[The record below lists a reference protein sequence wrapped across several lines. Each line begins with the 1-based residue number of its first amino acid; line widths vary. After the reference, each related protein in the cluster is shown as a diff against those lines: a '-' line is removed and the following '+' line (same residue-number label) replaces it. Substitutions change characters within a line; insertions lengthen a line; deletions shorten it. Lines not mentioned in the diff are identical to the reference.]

1 MLLLK
6 KKLKLYIDNKD
17 VIITEE
23 DEAIYRL
30 KKQLKLYIDNKDV
43 IIKEEA
49 EAIYRQ

>member
-17 VIITEE
+17 V
-23 DEAIYRL
+23 
-30 KKQLKLYIDNKDV
+30 NKDV

>member
-1 MLLLK
+1 MLL
-6 KKLKLYIDNKD
+6 
-17 VIITEE
+17 
-23 DEAIYRL
+23 L

>member
-17 VIITEE
+17 VIS
-23 DEAIYRL
+23 Y
-30 KKQLKLYIDNKDV
+30 
-43 IIKEEA
+43 KEEA

>member
-17 VIITEE
+17 VI
-23 DEAIYRL
+23 Y
-30 KKQLKLYIDNKDV
+30 
-43 IIKEEA
+43 KEEA

>member
-17 VIITEE
+17 VII
-23 DEAIYRL
+23 
-30 KKQLKLYIDNKDV
+30 KKKLKLYIDNKDV
-43 IIKEEA
+43 IIKEAA

>member
-17 VIITEE
+17 VII
-23 DEAIYRL
+23 
-30 KKQLKLYIDNKDV
+30 KKKLKLYIDNKDV

>member
-6 KKLKLYIDNKD
+6 KKLKLYI
-17 VIITEE
+17 
-23 DEAIYRL
+23 
-30 KKQLKLYIDNKDV
+30 KKQLSNKDV

>member
-17 VIITEE
+17 VII
-23 DEAIYRL
+23 
-30 KKQLKLYIDNKDV
+30 
-43 IIKEEA
+43 KEES

>member
-6 KKLKLYIDNKD
+6 KKLKLYIDNRRCYY
-17 VIITEE
+17 I
-23 DEAIYRL
+23 
-30 KKQLKLYIDNKDV
+30 KKKLKLYIDNKDV

>member
-17 VIITEE
+17 VIIKEE
-23 DEAIYRL
+23 AVAI
-30 KKQLKLYIDNKDV
+30 IDNKE
-43 IIKEEA
+43 KEEA